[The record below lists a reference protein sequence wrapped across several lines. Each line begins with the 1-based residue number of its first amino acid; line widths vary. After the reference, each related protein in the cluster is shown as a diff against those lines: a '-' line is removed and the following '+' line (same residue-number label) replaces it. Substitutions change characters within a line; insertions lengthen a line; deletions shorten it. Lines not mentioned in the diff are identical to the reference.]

1 VRKIILCIIAFIF
14 ILAFAQNMYAK
25 GVATSKI
32 KVEIKEVEPFV
43 YCSLRHKGPFSD
55 MENVINDLLTTMKS
69 MNIFPQGP
77 MMGIY
82 HTIPGPNDPENTEME
97 WEVGF
102 PISEQSYAQAPEEIQ
117 EKLERKTWEY
127 TLVASAVYTG
137 PYEETGEAITDIFEW
152 MEANGYDKAG
162 PVLEIYLD
170 AGTPDP
176 SSATNKT
183 EIWIPC
189 KK

>member
-1 VRKIILCIIAFIF
+1 MRKTILCIIAFIF
-14 ILAFAQNMYAK
+14 VLTSAQNLYVK
-25 GVATSKI
+25 GATTGEI
-32 KVEIKEVEPFV
+32 KVEIKQVEPFV

-55 MENVINDLLTTMKS
+55 MEDVINDLLTTMKN

-82 HTIPGPNDPENTEME
+82 HTIPGPNDPEDKEME

-102 PISEQSYAQAPEEIQ
+102 PIAEQSYAQAREEIQ
-117 EKLERKTWEY
+117 VKLERKTWEY
-127 TLVASAVYTG
+127 TLVASTIYTG
-137 PYEETGEAITDIFEW
+137 PYEETGEAITDIFQW

-176 SSATNKT
+176 LSAAKKT